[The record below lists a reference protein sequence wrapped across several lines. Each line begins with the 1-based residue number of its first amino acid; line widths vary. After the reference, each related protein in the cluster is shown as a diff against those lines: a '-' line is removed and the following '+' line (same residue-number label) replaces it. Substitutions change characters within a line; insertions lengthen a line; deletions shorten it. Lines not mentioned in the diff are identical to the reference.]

1 MRRTLS
7 RVFTTVIFTNAR
19 RYDIRMR
26 KAAAQP
32 ASKSNDDI
40 DLGSFEGK
48 YPKHLF
54 NKTFVIDNQTIGHVT
69 KETED
74 VVVVFSESD
83 KNVRYDIPKS
93 EIVSMGGSVTIRDG
107 SILETYSRDRDSPL
121 PEDKTRLRPTAEEI
135 RSRGRATAQEH
146 KKVHHN
152 RSRNSAEAVLQE
164 REELIEAPRDTTRTV
179 SEPEGYKEMPE
190 SEITKQLKRAIRE
203 FKDLFYAGSKVA
215 KKKMKEKKRQMD
227 KKQAEMDAARIANM
241 GELATQFAN
250 DYDRILTEIRA
261 RPVSE
266 QAKMYDGLITLMD
279 FQRKL
284 AMARRDLAAKV
295 EGAVR
300 ESVVQD
306 AESQPT
312 AT

>member
-1 MRRTLS
+1 LCRTLT
-7 RVFTTVIFTNAR
+7 RVFTTAIFTNACR
-19 RYDIRMR
+19 DDTHMR
-26 KAAAQP
+26 KAAAQAAP
-32 ASKSNDDI
+32 KSNDDI

-83 KNVRYDIPKS
+83 KNIRYDIPKS
-93 EIVSMGGSVTIRDG
+93 QIVSMGGSVTIRDTT
-107 SILETYSRDRDSPL
+107 ILESFMRDRDSPL
-121 PEDKTRLRPTAEEI
+121 PEDKTSLRPTAEEI
-135 RSRGRATAQEH
+135 RSLGKAPAQEQ
-146 KKVHHN
+146 KEVHHN
-152 RSRNSAEAVLQE
+152 HSRNSAEAVLQE

-179 SEPEGYKEMPE
+179 SEPEGYDEMRE
-190 SEITKQLKRAIRE
+190 SEITRQLKRAISE

-215 KKKMKEKKRQMD
+215 KKKMKEKKRLMD
-227 KKQAEMDAARIANM
+227 KKQAEMDAARIAHM
-241 GELATQFAN
+241 GDLATQFAN
-250 DYDRILTEIRA
+250 DYDRILAEIRA

-284 AMARRDLAAKV
+284 AIARRDLAAKV
-295 EGAVR
+295 EGVVR
-300 ESVVQD
+300 ESAGQD
-306 AESQPT
+306 S
-312 AT
+312 